1 MENTLLN
8 DAKAAALDCIDFIN
22 KGPSPFHVVDN
33 SRQKLLAKG
42 FTEIHEI
49 DNWKLEAGGRYFFTR
64 NNTTLI
70 AFVVGKAFS
79 PNDFG
84 FKIIGAHT
92 DSPCLRLAP
101 ISKQTAHGF
110 NQACVQTY
118 GGGLFATWLDRDL
131 TLAGRVIVK
140 EENGALNSKL
150 INLKRPICN
159 VPNLCIHLRGMDDK
173 KKLEPNTETHLKP
186 VFSTQVYEALTL
198 GAGADKPKGD
208 EKHYGALL
216 GLIAKE
222 AGVKEENIVDLELSF
237 ADVQP
242 GQLVGLYE
250 EFISSPRLDNLF
262 SSYAALEAILS
273 DEANQEKNSFINLVC
288 LFDHEEIGS
297 TSAQGADSTI
307 VSQNMRR
314 IFNILK
320 SAHSGNVAE
329 DAFEKAI
336 QRSFVISADMAH
348 SIHPN
353 YPEKHQSNHQ
363 VKLNKGIVLKNN
375 ANQRYATDGVGNG
388 IIKSIAEKAGV
399 PLQEFIVRNDS
410 PCGSTI
416 GPITAGQTG
425 IKTIDIGS
433 PQLAMHSI
441 RELGGSIDALYY
453 TRLMKEFFRSY
464 ETLSHNLLYN

>member
-1 MENTLLN
+1 MESNLIN
-8 DAKAAALDCIDFIN
+8 DAKPIALDCIDFIN
-22 KGPSPFHVVDN
+22 NGPSPFHVVDN
-33 SRQKLLAKG
+33 SRKKLLAKG

-70 AFVVGKAFS
+70 AFVVGKAFN
-79 PNDFG
+79 PNDTG

-101 ISKQTAHGF
+101 FSKLTAHGF

-131 TLAGRVIVK
+131 TLAGRVILK
-140 EENGALNSKL
+140 EDNGTLNSKL
-150 INLKRPICN
+150 INLKRPVCN
-159 VPNLCIHLRGMDDK
+159 VPNLCIHLKGMDEK
-173 KKLEPNTETHLKP
+173 KKLEPNAETHLRP

-198 GAGADKPKGD
+198 GAGAEKKGD

-216 GLIAKE
+216 SLIAKE
-222 AGVKEENIVDLELSF
+222 AGVKEENLVDLELSF
-237 ADVQP
+237 ADTQP
-242 GQLVGLYE
+242 SQLVGIHE
-250 EFISSPRLDNLF
+250 EFVSSPRLDNLF
-262 SSYAALEAILS
+262 SSHAALSAILS

-297 TSAQGADSTI
+297 QSAQGADSTI

-314 IFNILK
+314 IFNVLK
-320 SAHSGNVAE
+320 VGQTVAE

-363 VKLNKGIVLKNN
+363 VKLNKGIVLKIN

-425 IKTIDIGS
+425 IKTIDIGA

-441 RELGGSIDALYY
+441 RELGGALDAYY
-453 TRLMKEFFRSY
+453 YNRLMREFFKSY